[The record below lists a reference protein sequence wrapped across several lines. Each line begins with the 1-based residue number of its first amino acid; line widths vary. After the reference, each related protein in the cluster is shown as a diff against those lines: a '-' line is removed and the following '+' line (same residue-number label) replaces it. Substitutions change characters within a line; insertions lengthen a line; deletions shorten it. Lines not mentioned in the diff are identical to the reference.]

1 MSQNLPLAAS
11 VLAVR
16 CREAAQLLSIS
27 ERTLWSLTKQG
38 KIPCL
43 KLGEGKSSAVLYS
56 IEVLKKFVSQISKP
70 YSAVSEDDEAHA
82 NDDIFE
88 NLLAKPQPSVSEDD
102 EAHAN
107 DELPDEL
114 PDETPDC

>member
-1 MSQNLPLAAS
+1 MSLKQNHLPLAAS

-38 KIPCL
+38 KIPCV

-56 IEVLKKFVSQISKP
+56 IEVLKKFLSEMSQPHP
-70 YSAVSEDDEAHA
+70 YLSGDDESDA
-82 NDDIFE
+82 NPAPAE
-88 NLLAKPQPSVSEDD
+88 APNCKSE
-102 EAHAN
+102 
-107 DELPDEL
+107 
-114 PDETPDC
+114 